1 MKYRDDRSLPKLNNE
16 YGISDKEESD
26 EEVKEKNEKVDSD
39 YEPKEDESDNDK
51 DKIDH

>member
-1 MKYRDDRSLPKLNNE
+1 MKRLK
-16 YGISDKEESD
+16 K
-26 EEVKEKNEKVDSD
+26 KNEKVDSD